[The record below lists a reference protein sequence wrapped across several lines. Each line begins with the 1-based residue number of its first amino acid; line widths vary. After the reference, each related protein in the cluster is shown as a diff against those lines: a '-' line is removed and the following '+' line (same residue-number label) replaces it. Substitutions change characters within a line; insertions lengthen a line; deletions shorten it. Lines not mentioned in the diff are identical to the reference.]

1 MERND
6 SSIKDIFDQIS
17 KDDAKAVVEEV
28 RNIVLRDLGA
38 TGVNASTDE
47 QPVRVSHSQQQIE
60 GSHSSRKP
68 THQSASIPR
77 KQSLHEKNAS
87 EDEIAFKIPKDSEMY
102 KNIFSM
108 VQWYRDS
115 FMVGSEFADHR
126 SAAREGQ
133 NSLNGEENVFAEV
146 SNKIFHHS
154 VYYKSQAGKG
164 NVQPKAS
171 DFTGI
176 GHPYFTGLAESY
188 IMSPHAIDVL
198 RPSTIWLAS
207 KDGPLLEPAT
217 QSLANTIPLFQSTAD
232 TVMRR
237 NVLWLLQNQ
246 GWREWAKSI
255 TTRFVDRSNKD
266 E

>member
-6 SSIKDIFDQIS
+6 SSIKEILDQIS

-38 TGVNASTDE
+38 RGVNASTDE
-47 QPVRVSHSQQQIE
+47 QPVQISHSQQPREE
-60 GSHSSRKP
+60 GHSSTATEHHTTP
-68 THQSASIPR
+68 TPSNP
-77 KQSLHEKNAS
+77 SLNQKNVP
-87 EDEIAFKIPKDSEMY
+87 DDDLAFTISKDSETY

-115 FMVGSEFADHR
+115 SIVGSEFADRR
-126 SAAREGQ
+126 SAERECH
-133 NSLNGEENVFAEV
+133 NSLDSEEKKFAEI
-146 SNKIFHHS
+146 SNKIFNRNAN
-154 VYYKSQAGKG
+154 YKSLVESGD
-164 NVQPKAS
+164 VYPKAS
-171 DFTGI
+171 DFTGT
-176 GHPYFTGLAESY
+176 GHPLLAGLAESY
-188 IMSPHAIDVL
+188 IKSPHAIDVL

-207 KDGPLLEPAT
+207 KDGPLLQAAT

-232 TVMRR
+232 SVMRR
-237 NVLWLLQNQ
+237 NVLWLLQDQ

-255 TTRFVDRSNKD
+255 TTRFVDRSHKD